1 MQINLHLLAL
11 ILIFVLQN
19 VTRAMVTLDAIR
31 GPVAQELE
39 EFDAFVRRNFKVENE
54 LLSGMV
60 DYILSSRGK
69 GVRPLLVLLSAALNA
84 PAGGR
89 GIGQRTY
96 LAAMLVEII
105 HTASLI
111 HDDVIDEADT
121 RRGRASANA
130 KWQSRNAVVLGDYLL
145 ARNMELGMRSGQ
157 YDLVSYVIASIATL
171 CEGELLQSDRAE
183 RMEITRDAYLEII
196 YKKTASLLGI
206 SAGVGALS
214 AGANRE
220 QVARM
225 RRFGDALG
233 MAFQIQDDILDFTR
247 GAETGK
253 PSNNDLREHKITLP
267 LLLLLDRADAARRDE
282 LLALLARC
290 REDEAAVDALQQA
303 VEEQGGLQEASKV
316 MQSYLQRATALLAE
330 WPDGPIRSALV
341 NLCAY
346 VAERNR

>member
-1 MQINLHLLAL
+1 
-11 ILIFVLQN
+11 
-19 VTRAMVTLDAIR
+19 MVTLDAIR

-89 GIGQRTY
+89 GI
-96 LAAMLVEII
+96 
-105 HTASLI
+105 
-111 HDDVIDEADT
+111 
-121 RRGRASANA
+121 A

>member
-1 MQINLHLLAL
+1 M
-11 ILIFVLQN
+11 
-19 VTRAMVTLDAIR
+19 
-31 GPVAQELE
+31 
-39 EFDAFVRRNFKVENE
+39 
-54 LLSGMV
+54 
-60 DYILSSRGK
+60 
-69 GVRPLLVLLSAALNA
+69 
-84 PAGGR
+84 
-89 GIGQRTY
+89 
-96 LAAMLVEII
+96 
-105 HTASLI
+105 
-111 HDDVIDEADT
+111 
-121 RRGRASANA
+121 
-130 KWQSRNAVVLGDYLL
+130 VLGDYLL

-267 LLLLLDRADAARRDE
+267 LLLQPVVALHQIAQRRDE

>member
-1 MQINLHLLAL
+1 
-11 ILIFVLQN
+11 
-19 VTRAMVTLDAIR
+19 
-31 GPVAQELE
+31 
-39 EFDAFVRRNFKVENE
+39 
-54 LLSGMV
+54 
-60 DYILSSRGK
+60 
-69 GVRPLLVLLSAALNA
+69 
-84 PAGGR
+84 
-89 GIGQRTY
+89 
-96 LAAMLVEII
+96 MLVEII

-111 HDDVIDEADT
+111 PDDVIDEADT

>member
-1 MQINLHLLAL
+1 
-11 ILIFVLQN
+11 
-19 VTRAMVTLDAIR
+19 MVTLDAIR

-54 LLSGMV
+54 LLPGMV
-60 DYILSSRGK
+60 DYILSS
-69 GVRPLLVLLSAALNA
+69 
-84 PAGGR
+84 
-89 GIGQRTY
+89 
-96 LAAMLVEII
+96 
-105 HTASLI
+105 
-111 HDDVIDEADT
+111 
-121 RRGRASANA
+121 
-130 KWQSRNAVVLGDYLL
+130 
-145 ARNMELGMRSGQ
+145 
-157 YDLVSYVIASIATL
+157 
-171 CEGELLQSDRAE
+171 
-183 RMEITRDAYLEII
+183 
-196 YKKTASLLGI
+196 
-206 SAGVGALS
+206 
-214 AGANRE
+214 
-220 QVARM
+220 
-225 RRFGDALG
+225 
-233 MAFQIQDDILDFTR
+233 R

-330 WPDGPIRSALV
+330 WPDDPIRSALV

>member
-1 MQINLHLLAL
+1 
-11 ILIFVLQN
+11 
-19 VTRAMVTLDAIR
+19 MVTLDAIR

-96 LAAMLVEII
+96 MAAML
-105 HTASLI
+105 
-111 HDDVIDEADT
+111 
-121 RRGRASANA
+121 G
-130 KWQSRNAVVLGDYLL
+130 
-145 ARNMELGMRSGQ
+145 
-157 YDLVSYVIASIATL
+157 
-171 CEGELLQSDRAE
+171 
-183 RMEITRDAYLEII
+183 EITRDAYLEII

>member
-1 MQINLHLLAL
+1 
-11 ILIFVLQN
+11 
-19 VTRAMVTLDAIR
+19 
-31 GPVAQELE
+31 
-39 EFDAFVRRNFKVENE
+39 
-54 LLSGMV
+54 
-60 DYILSSRGK
+60 
-69 GVRPLLVLLSAALNA
+69 
-84 PAGGR
+84 
-89 GIGQRTY
+89 
-96 LAAMLVEII
+96 MLVEII

-247 GAETGK
+247 GAETASRRTTTCANTRSRCRCCYCSTV
-253 PSNNDLREHKITLP
+253 PTR
-267 LLLLLDRADAARRDE
+267 RRRDE

-330 WPDGPIRSALV
+330 WPDDPIRSALV

>member
-1 MQINLHLLAL
+1 
-11 ILIFVLQN
+11 
-19 VTRAMVTLDAIR
+19 MVTLDAIR

-247 GAETGK
+247 GAETASRRTTTCANTRSRCRCCYCSTVPTRRGATSCS
-253 PSNNDLREHKITLP
+253 PCWH
-267 LLLLLDRADAARRDE
+267 AAARTKRRSTPCNRPSRSRE
-282 LLALLARC
+282 AC
-290 REDEAAVDALQQA
+290 RRRR
-303 VEEQGGLQEASKV
+303 K
-316 MQSYLQRATALLAE
+316 
-330 WPDGPIRSALV
+330 
-341 NLCAY
+341 
-346 VAERNR
+346 

>member
-1 MQINLHLLAL
+1 
-11 ILIFVLQN
+11 
-19 VTRAMVTLDAIR
+19 MVTLDAIR

-130 KWQSRNAVVLGDYLL
+130 KWQSP
-145 ARNMELGMRSGQ
+145 NMELGMRSGQ

>member
-1 MQINLHLLAL
+1 
-11 ILIFVLQN
+11 
-19 VTRAMVTLDAIR
+19 
-31 GPVAQELE
+31 
-39 EFDAFVRRNFKVENE
+39 
-54 LLSGMV
+54 MV

-267 LLLLLDRADAARRDE
+267 LLLLLDRADAARRDQPVVALHQIAQRRDE

>member
-1 MQINLHLLAL
+1 
-11 ILIFVLQN
+11 
-19 VTRAMVTLDAIR
+19 MVTLDAIR

-171 CEGELLQSDRAE
+171 CEG
-183 RMEITRDAYLEII
+183 
-196 YKKTASLLGI
+196 
-206 SAGVGALS
+206 
-214 AGANRE
+214 
-220 QVARM
+220 
-225 RRFGDALG
+225 
-233 MAFQIQDDILDFTR
+233 
-247 GAETGK
+247 
-253 PSNNDLREHKITLP
+253 
-267 LLLLLDRADAARRDE
+267 
-282 LLALLARC
+282 
-290 REDEAAVDALQQA
+290 
-303 VEEQGGLQEASKV
+303 
-316 MQSYLQRATALLAE
+316 
-330 WPDGPIRSALV
+330 
-341 NLCAY
+341 
-346 VAERNR
+346 

>member
-1 MQINLHLLAL
+1 
-11 ILIFVLQN
+11 
-19 VTRAMVTLDAIR
+19 MVTLDAIR

-267 LLLLLDRADAARRDE
+267 LL
-282 LLALLARC
+282 ALLARC

>member
-1 MQINLHLLAL
+1 
-11 ILIFVLQN
+11 
-19 VTRAMVTLDAIR
+19 MVTLDAIR

-267 LLLLLDRADAARRDE
+267 LLLLLDE

>member
-1 MQINLHLLAL
+1 
-11 ILIFVLQN
+11 
-19 VTRAMVTLDAIR
+19 MVTLDAIR

-84 PAGGR
+84 PAGR
-89 GIGQRTY
+89 GGV
-96 LAAMLVEII
+96 AHAN
-105 HTASLI
+105 SLI
-111 HDDVIDEADT
+111 HDAVIDEAAP

>member
-1 MQINLHLLAL
+1 
-11 ILIFVLQN
+11 
-19 VTRAMVTLDAIR
+19 MVTLDAIR

-282 LLALLARC
+282 LLAVRRQVDAAPRADEQGEAELLLQRVDQMDHAGGRIVP
-290 REDEAAVDALQQA
+290 RGGSGRKAAAVGDGEENLVA
-303 VEEQGGLQEASKV
+303 VEIHNAS
-316 MQSYLQRATALLAE
+316 SYDEL
-330 WPDGPIRSALV
+330 S
-341 NLCAY
+341 
-346 VAERNR
+346 

>member
-1 MQINLHLLAL
+1 
-11 ILIFVLQN
+11 
-19 VTRAMVTLDAIR
+19 MVTLDAIR

-282 LLALLARC
+282 LLAVRRQMDAAPRADEQGKAELLLQRVDQVDHAGGRIVPC
-290 REDEAAVDALQQA
+290 GGSGRKAAAVGDGEENFIA
-303 VEEQGGLQEASKV
+303 VEIHDASCYDRY
-316 MQSYLQRATALLAE
+316 S
-330 WPDGPIRSALV
+330 
-341 NLCAY
+341 
-346 VAERNR
+346 

>member
-1 MQINLHLLAL
+1 
-11 ILIFVLQN
+11 
-19 VTRAMVTLDAIR
+19 MVTLDAIR

-121 RRGRASANA
+121 RRGRASA
-130 KWQSRNAVVLGDYLL
+130 NAVVLGDYLL

-267 LLLLLDRADAARRDE
+267 LLRLLDRADAARRDE

>member
-1 MQINLHLLAL
+1 
-11 ILIFVLQN
+11 
-19 VTRAMVTLDAIR
+19 MVTLDAIR
-31 GPVAQELE
+31 CPVAQELE
-39 EFDAFVRRNFKVENE
+39 EFETFVRKNFKVENG
-54 LLSGMV
+54 LISGMV
-60 DYILSSRGK
+60 DYILSTRGK

-84 PAGGR
+84 SAGSG

-111 HDDVIDEADT
+111 HDDVIDESDI

-145 ARNMELGMRSGQ
+145 ARNMEIGMRSAQ
-157 YDLVSYVIASIATL
+157 YDIVSYVITSIATL
-171 CEGELLQSDRAE
+171 CEGELLQSDHAQ
-183 RMEITRDAYLEII
+183 RMELTRDAYLEII

-214 AGANRE
+214 AGASHE
-220 QVARM
+220 KIARM

-233 MAFQIQDDILDFTR
+233 MAFQIQDDILDYTR
-247 GAETGK
+247 GAATGK

-267 LLLLLDRADAARRDE
+267 LLLSLDRTDEARRRE
-282 LLALLARC
+282 LLGLLSRC
-290 REDEAAVDALQQA
+290 REDETAVDALQRA

-316 MQSYLQRATALLAE
+316 MQGYLQQATALLAE
-330 WPDGPIRSALV
+330 WPDTPVRSALV

>member
-1 MQINLHLLAL
+1 M
-11 ILIFVLQN
+11 
-19 VTRAMVTLDAIR
+19 
-31 GPVAQELE
+31 
-39 EFDAFVRRNFKVENE
+39 
-54 LLSGMV
+54 
-60 DYILSSRGK
+60 
-69 GVRPLLVLLSAALNA
+69 
-84 PAGGR
+84 
-89 GIGQRTY
+89 
-96 LAAMLVEII
+96 
-105 HTASLI
+105 
-111 HDDVIDEADT
+111 
-121 RRGRASANA
+121 
-130 KWQSRNAVVLGDYLL
+130 VLGDYLL

-330 WPDGPIRSALV
+330 WPDDPIRSALV

>member
-1 MQINLHLLAL
+1 
-11 ILIFVLQN
+11 
-19 VTRAMVTLDAIR
+19 MVTLDAIR

-89 GIGQRTY
+89 G
-96 LAAMLVEII
+96 
-105 HTASLI
+105 
-111 HDDVIDEADT
+111 
-121 RRGRASANA
+121 
-130 KWQSRNAVVLGDYLL
+130 
-145 ARNMELGMRSGQ
+145 MRSGQ
-157 YDLVSYVIASIATL
+157 YDLVSYVIASIAPL
-171 CEGELLQSDRAE
+171 CDGELLQRDRAE

-253 PSNNDLREHKITLP
+253 PSNDDLREHKITLP

>member
-1 MQINLHLLAL
+1 MQVFTATLNQMLVLFIFMALGFFLNKKRLLPL
-11 ILIFVLQN
+11 DDSVVLSK
-19 VTRAMVTLDAIR
+19 
-31 GPVAQELE
+31 LE
-39 EFDAFVRRNFKVENE
+39 TYAFVPCLVFSVFYKYCTVGNFKQKWTYMLYGAAVMAVS
-54 LLSGMV
+54 LPIG
-60 DYILSSRGK
+60 I
-69 GVRPLLVLLSAALNA
+69 VLAKFFAKDGYLKK
-84 PAGGR
+84 
-89 GIGQRTY
+89 IYTY
-96 LAAMLVEII
+96 SFAV
-105 HTASLI
+105 
-111 HDDVIDEADT
+111 
-121 RRGRASANA
+121 ANF
-130 KWQSRNAVVLGDYLL
+130 SFMGNAVVLGDYLL

>member
-1 MQINLHLLAL
+1 
-11 ILIFVLQN
+11 
-19 VTRAMVTLDAIR
+19 MVTLDAIR

-247 GAETGK
+247 GAETGT
-253 PSNNDLREHKITLP
+253 NREILP
-267 LLLLLDRADAARRDE
+267 THE
-282 LLALLARC
+282 
-290 REDEAAVDALQQA
+290 
-303 VEEQGGLQEASKV
+303 
-316 MQSYLQRATALLAE
+316 
-330 WPDGPIRSALV
+330 
-341 NLCAY
+341 
-346 VAERNR
+346 

>member
-1 MQINLHLLAL
+1 M
-11 ILIFVLQN
+11 
-19 VTRAMVTLDAIR
+19 TTLEAIR
-31 GPVAQELE
+31 TPVAQELN
-39 EFDAFVRRNFKVENE
+39 EFDAFVRRNFKVESE

-60 DYILSSRGK
+60 DYILSARGK

-84 PAGGR
+84 PAEGR

-111 HDDVIDEADT
+111 HDDVIDESDV

-157 YDLVSYVIASIATL
+157 YDLVTYVIQSISVL
-171 CEGELLQSDRAE
+171 CEGELLQSDRAK
-183 RMEITRDAYLEII
+183 RMEVSREAYLEII

-214 AGANRE
+214 AGASTE

-233 MAFQIQDDILDFTR
+233 MAFQIQDDILDYTR
-247 GAETGK
+247 GAATGK

-267 LLLLLDRADAARRDE
+267 LLLLLEGAGAPRRAE
-282 LLALLARC
+282 LMALLTRC
-290 REDEAAVDALQQA
+290 RHDGAAVDALQQA
-303 VEEQGGLQEASKV
+303 VEEHGCLQQASHTMQG
-316 MQSYLQRATALLAE
+316 YLQQAVTLLAE
-330 WPDGPIRSALV
+330 WPDSPVRSALID
-341 NLCAY
+341 LCAY
-346 VAERNR
+346 VAERNS

>member
-1 MQINLHLLAL
+1 
-11 ILIFVLQN
+11 
-19 VTRAMVTLDAIR
+19 MVTLDAIR

-183 RMEITRDAYLEII
+183 RMEITREDYLVMATH
-196 YKKTASLLGI
+196 KTAHYS
-206 SAGVGALS
+206 GAVPL
-214 AGANRE
+214 AIGAIIGGGTE
-220 QVARM
+220 VEVE
-225 RRFGDALG
+225 ALRNYG
-233 MAFQIQDDILDFTR
+233 LDTGLAFQIQDDILDFTR

>member
-1 MQINLHLLAL
+1 
-11 ILIFVLQN
+11 
-19 VTRAMVTLDAIR
+19 MVTLDAIR

-233 MAFQIQDDILDFTR
+233 MAFQIQDDILDVT
-247 GAETGK
+247 GTAEELGK
-253 PSNNDLREHKITLP
+253 PTGSDQVNEKSTFVT
-267 LLLLLDRADAARRDE
+267 
-282 LLALLARC
+282 ALGLEESHALVHRLTAQA
-290 REDEAAVDALQQA
+290 EAALEGFDQPEFLIQLA
-303 VEEQGGLQEASKV
+303 
-316 MQSYLQRATALLAE
+316 QSLAQR
-330 WPDGPIRSALV
+330 RK
-341 NLCAY
+341 
-346 VAERNR
+346 

>member
-1 MQINLHLLAL
+1 MVKFGERLKAARTAKHMSQQALADVIGKSLNTVGLYERGLRQPSLETLCLLAD
-11 ILIFVLQN
+11 
-19 VTRAMVTLDAIR
+19 TLE
-31 GPVAQELE
+31 V
-39 EFDAFVRRNFKVENE
+39 
-54 LLSGMV
+54 
-60 DYILSSRGK
+60 SS
-69 GVRPLLVLLSAALNA
+69 
-84 PAGGR
+84 
-89 GIGQRTY
+89 
-96 LAAMLVEII
+96 
-105 HTASLI
+105 
-111 HDDVIDEADT
+111 
-121 RRGRASANA
+121 
-130 KWQSRNAVVLGDYLL
+130 DYLL

>member
-1 MQINLHLLAL
+1 
-11 ILIFVLQN
+11 
-19 VTRAMVTLDAIR
+19 MVTLDAIR

-84 PAGGR
+84 AAGGR

-233 MAFQIQDDILDFTR
+233 MAFQIQDDLLNLIGSEESTKKDFRSDITEGKRTLVVVHALANAAPEARERLIQILSAKEKDSAVL
-247 GAETGK
+247 AE
-253 PSNNDLREHKITLP
+253 
-267 LLLLLDRADAARRDE
+267 
-282 LLALLARC
+282 
-290 REDEAAVDALQQA
+290 AVDIMQA
-303 VEEQGGLQEASKV
+303 TGSVEYARAYAENLTNTAKGRLVEKV
-316 MQSYLQRATALLAE
+316 GPSLSRDLLISMAD
-330 WPDGPIRSALV
+330 WFV
-341 NLCAY
+341 NRLK
-346 VAERNR
+346 

>member
-1 MQINLHLLAL
+1 MIGNCA
-11 ILIFVLQN
+11 F
-19 VTRAMVTLDAIR
+19 RC
-31 GPVAQELE
+31 GE
-39 EFDAFVRRNFKVENE
+39 ETGCGVVVGFENH
-54 LLSGMV
+54 SGKTWV
-60 DYILSSRGK
+60 GK
-69 GVRPLLVLLSAALNA
+69 GVSALGQVL
-84 PAGGR
+84 
-89 GIGQRTY
+89 
-96 LAAMLVEII
+96 
-105 HTASLI
+105 
-111 HDDVIDEADT
+111 
-121 RRGRASANA
+121 
-130 KWQSRNAVVLGDYLL
+130 
-145 ARNMELGMRSGQ
+145 
-157 YDLVSYVIASIATL
+157 
-171 CEGELLQSDRAE
+171 
-183 RMEITRDAYLEII
+183 
-196 YKKTASLLGI
+196 
-206 SAGVGALS
+206 
-214 AGANRE
+214 AGAGKEEEETVERIAAD
-220 QVARM
+220 V
-225 RRFGDALG
+225 G

>member
-1 MQINLHLLAL
+1 
-11 ILIFVLQN
+11 
-19 VTRAMVTLDAIR
+19 MVTLDAIR

-233 MAFQIQDDILDFTR
+233 MAFQIQDDLLNLIGSEESTKKDFRSDITEGKRTLVVVHALANAAPEARERLIQILSAKEKDPAVL
-247 GAETGK
+247 AE
-253 PSNNDLREHKITLP
+253 
-267 LLLLLDRADAARRDE
+267 
-282 LLALLARC
+282 
-290 REDEAAVDALQQA
+290 AVDIMQA
-303 VEEQGGLQEASKV
+303 TGSIEYARAYAENLTNTAKGRLVEKV
-316 MQSYLQRATALLAE
+316 GPSLSRDLLISMAD
-330 WPDGPIRSALV
+330 WFV
-341 NLCAY
+341 NRLK
-346 VAERNR
+346 